1 MSEDLDRPSMRPL
14 VSLLPTIEAVT
25 TPCVSLPRESQGQ
38 HKSCDMKMSRRRQNA
53 DFTPSYGCPL
63 PKEVSLVHKYE
74 RWTYSNGKGE
84 YSQQE
89 EFNFSCADAKSSLF
103 GSKNVCAMFD

>member
-1 MSEDLDRPSMRPL
+1 
-14 VSLLPTIEAVT
+14 
-25 TPCVSLPRESQGQ
+25 
-38 HKSCDMKMSRRRQNA
+38 MKMSRRRQNA

-74 RWTYSNGKGE
+74 RWSYSNGKGE